1 MKEWLE
7 WKITLTNVVCHS
19 LFCIK
24 NVLTFLIW
32 SNSSEKTSI
41 FSFYLEITC
50 ARKFPSVQVY
60 PPISNLAQFCLKPM
74 FSYVVSCHYCPLSF
88 NSLVSAGCADCG
100 PNCQLLRVSTEFK
113 KITDLKIGIGPWIN
127 PWKRRQY
134 SKLEGK
140 LAQMG
145 ISWNKLSLV

>member
-1 MKEWLE
+1 MQNSFIILIVFDSFLLLSSLPWVPWTLPA
-7 WKITLTNVVCHS
+7 KILRPTEHCSQV
-19 LFCIK
+19 
-24 NVLTFLIW
+24 
-32 SNSSEKTSI
+32 
-41 FSFYLEITC
+41 LEITC
-50 ARKFPSVQVY
+50 ARKFQSVQVY

-88 NSLVSAGCADCG
+88 NSLVSAGCG
-100 PNCQLLRVSTEFK
+100 PSRAVSNCQLLRVSTEFK

-145 ISWNKLSLV
+145 IS

>member
-1 MKEWLE
+1 MVDNGFFKFYIGENHV
-7 WKITLTNVVCHS
+7 KDG
-19 LFCIK
+19 
-24 NVLTFLIW
+24 
-32 SNSSEKTSI
+32 I
-41 FSFYLEITC
+41 FWFYLEITC
-50 ARKFPSVQVY
+50 AKKFPSVQVY
-60 PPISNLAQFCLKPM
+60 PPISNLTQFCLKPM

-88 NSLVSAGCADCG
+88 NSLISAGCG
-100 PNCQLLRVSTEFK
+100 PSHAVSNCQLLRVSTEFK

-145 ISWNKLSLV
+145 IS

>member
-1 MKEWLE
+1 MFTMSCIAQILHVGPDQHFAQFGKVTMIFVFNWNS
-7 WKITLTNVVCHS
+7 WKK
-19 LFCIK
+19 FR
-24 NVLTFLIW
+24 
-32 SNSSEKTSI
+32 
-41 FSFYLEITC
+41 LEITC

-88 NSLVSAGCADCG
+88 NSLVSAGCG
-100 PNCQLLRVSTEFK
+100 PSRAVSNCQLLRVSTEFK

-127 PWKRRQY
+127 PWKRCQY

-145 ISWNKLSLV
+145 IS